1 MKKIIYI
8 ASFLCAALLA
18 GCDDFLTTESPDFS
32 TDKYW
37 RDKADVE
44 AGLSAVYGQLDNRTG
59 SYTVAEV
66 KFVVETFRSDEMVK
80 GQDVNNYP
88 EWAALY
94 GFTYNNENSSIK
106 EYWMNNYNGINYANN
121 VLYGIDKVQIGR
133 ASCRER
139 V

>member
-8 ASFLCAALLA
+8 ASFLCTALLA

-59 SYTVAEV
+59 SYAVAEV
-66 KFVVETFRSDEMVK
+66 KFVVETFRSDEM
-80 GQDVNNYP
+80 
-88 EWAALY
+88 
-94 GFTYNNENSSIK
+94 IK
-106 EYWMNNYNGINYANN
+106 AKTSTTIQNG
-121 VLYGIDKVQIGR
+121 LHCTDSPTTMR
-133 ASCRER
+133 TPASKNTG
-139 V
+139 